1 MPTAPDSASQLVDGL
16 WVDLETLCPCGL
28 REYCPALPENK
39 WDKESLCGLIGSGMT
54 PKKTVKSRQKDSSG
68 LQLRALIH
76 ASELYTGEGFRKSQG
91 RHVTEADMGRIP
103 DGALVYSVRKIGGV
117 EVPGRIEWVGRT
129 SDIPARYA
137 RTPAVS
143 LGLKQAVTAGFVDCH
158 THLVFGGDRSEEFAL
173 RCGGVSYEEIAR
185 RGGGI
190 QTTVNATRKA
200 TPGEL
205 LALAESR
212 VKEALRFGIRTL
224 EIKSGY
230 GLTLEA
236 ELKQL
241 EVAKKLRKKFPQ
253 VRFSL
258 TFLGAHAIPAG
269 RDRDDYVREICEK
282 MLPEVVRRRLAD
294 ACDIFIDRGYFTVQD
309 GQKIFEVARS
319 LGLSVKVHADEL
331 VNTESAAFA
340 ADQGAWSADHL
351 LAVSEKGIRALA
363 SSETV
368 AVLLPATAFYLKASH
383 APARKLI
390 EAGAR
395 VALSTDFNPGT
406 SMTLNL
412 PLVMTIAALYL
423 GMTRAEI
430 LCAVTYNAA
439 RALRLHEDQG
449 TLEPGLD
456 ARFTVLPF
464 ARFEESYYRFGW

>member
-1 MPTAPDSASQLVDGL
+1 MKIGRLKKGRDSK
-16 WVDLETLCPCGL
+16 
-28 REYCPALPENK
+28 R
-39 WDKESLCGLIGSGMT
+39 T
-54 PKKTVKSRQKDSSG
+54 PPS
-68 LQLRALIH
+68 LRALVH
-76 ASELYTGEGFRKSQG
+76 ASELYTGAGFRKTEG
-91 RHVTEADMGRIP
+91 RHVSESDMGRIE
-103 DGALVYSVRKIGGV
+103 DGALLYSGRTVGGV
-117 EVPGRIEWVGRT
+117 EIPDRIEWVGRT
-129 SDIPARYA
+129 TDIPAKYA
-137 RTPAVS
+137 RVPA
-143 LGLKQAVTAGFVDCH
+143 LNLNHKHAVTAGFVDCH
-158 THLVFGGDRSEEFAL
+158 THLVFAGDRSEEFAL
-173 RCGGVSYEEIAR
+173 RCGGLSYEEIAK

-200 TPGEL
+200 SAREL
-205 LALAESR
+205 LALAEAR
-212 VKEALRFGIRTL
+212 VLEALRFGIRTL

-236 ELKQL
+236 EIKQL
-241 EVAKKLRKKFPQ
+241 EVAKKLRKKFPH

-269 RDRDDYVREICEK
+269 RERDAYVREICEK
-282 MLPEVVRRRLAD
+282 MLPEVARRKLAD
-294 ACDIFIDRGYFTVQD
+294 ACDIFVDRGYFTVD
-309 GQKIFEVARS
+309 DALRIFKSARS

-331 VNTESAAFA
+331 ANTESASFA
-340 ADQGAWSADHL
+340 AAQGAWSADHL
-351 LAVSEKGIRALA
+351 LAISEKGIRALA
-363 SSETV
+363 ASDTV
-368 AVLLPATAFYLKASH
+368 AVLLPATAFYLKAAH

-412 PLVMTIAALYL
+412 PLVMTIGALYL

-439 RALRLHEDQG
+439 RALRLHQDQG
-449 TLEPGLD
+449 TLEPGLE